1 MAEVVVVGID
11 GSESGVR
18 AARFAAAHL
27 PGDGGRLVLVH
38 VVPWS
43 PYALSTAEDN
53 EQRPVRRRQEVAA
66 GEALLAPLLEEVRSR
81 GVAAEGVVQHGHP
94 AEVLVSVARD
104 HAASHVVVGRVGQ
117 SRVRTLLF
125 GSTPSHL
132 VQISPTP
139 VTVVP

>member
-1 MAEVVVVGID
+1 MAEVVVVGVD
-11 GSESGVR
+11 GSESGGR

-27 PGDGGRLVLVH
+27 PGEGGRLLLVH

-43 PYALSTAEDN
+43 PYAISTAEDN
-53 EQRPVRRRQEVAA
+53 EERPVRRREEVAQ
-66 GEALLAPLLEEVRSR
+66 GEALLAPLLEELRAG

-94 AEVLVSVARD
+94 AEVIVSLASD
-104 HAASHVVVGRVGQ
+104 HGASHVVVGRVGQ

-125 GSTPSHL
+125 GSTPGHL